1 MDQIIEYIKQLYD
14 PISIIVYG
22 SYADG
27 TNHLNSDFDALV
39 ISRSNRTFHDTAFV
53 DGTQLDVFIY
63 PESHFDGNYDCIDF
77 IQIFDGKIVLDTES
91 KGAALKDHILSY
103 MKNRPQK
110 TDAEIR
116 GEIDWCAKMFART
129 KRHDVEGMFRWH
141 WVLTDSL
148 EIFCDAV
155 HYPYLGPK
163 KALRWMEAKHPK
175 AFTFYKKA
183 LIDFS
188 AESLSDWISYLE
200 NMIEKESSV

>member
-1 MDQIIEYIKQLYD
+1 
-14 PISIIVYG
+14 
-22 SYADG
+22 
-27 TNHLNSDFDALV
+27 
-39 ISRSNRTFHDTAFV
+39 
-53 DGTQLDVFIY
+53 
-63 PESHFDGNYDCIDF
+63 
-77 IQIFDGKIVLDTES
+77 
-91 KGAALKDHILSY
+91 

-155 HYPYLGPK
+155 HHPYLGPK
-163 KALRWMEAKHPK
+163 KALRWMETKHPR

-183 LIDFS
+183 LVDFS

-200 NMIEKESSV
+200 NMIEKETSG